1 MLKGWIALSYQ
12 FICYPKC
19 TTCQRARRWLMEHDV
34 PFAER
39 DIKSDHPTA
48 GELESWYRESG
59 LPLKKFFNTSGLL
72 YKSLALREKL
82 PGMDEQEQLALLAT
96 DGMLVR
102 RPILVGKETVL
113 VGFREEEWE
122 RRLGKGESSDGNAV

>member
-1 MLKGWIALSYQ
+1 
-12 FICYPKC
+12 
-19 TTCQRARRWLMEHDV
+19 MEHDV

-82 PGMDEQEQLALLAT
+82 PGMDEQEAARAA
-96 DGMLVR
+96 GHR
-102 RPILVGKETVL
+102 RDAGAPSDSRG
-113 VGFREEEWE
+113 E
-122 RRLGKGESSDGNAV
+122 RNGAGRL